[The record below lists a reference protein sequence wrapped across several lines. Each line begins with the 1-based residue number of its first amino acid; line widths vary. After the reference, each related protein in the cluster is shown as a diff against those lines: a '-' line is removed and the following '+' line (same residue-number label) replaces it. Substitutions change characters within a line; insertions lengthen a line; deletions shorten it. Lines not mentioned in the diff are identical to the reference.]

1 MAVAGRQSQDAN
13 QENDGEIMNV
23 RFTDNSLIIH
33 CPCRTQPVLMR
44 LSACSKIFAV
54 IFAVIGRISE
64 KAVN

>member
-1 MAVAGRQSQDAN
+1 
-13 QENDGEIMNV
+13 MNV

-33 CPCRTQPVLMR
+33 CPCRTQPVFMR